1 MKEIRLG
8 VNIDHVATL
17 RNARGGIHPDPIRAA
32 KIVEV
37 AGADGITVHLREDR
51 RHIRY
56 EDVKNIIKET
66 ILPVNLELAGN
77 QQMIEIACALEPNAV
92 CIVPENRQEVTTEGG
107 LSVSSQE
114 ARLAPLIEKLK
125 RKKIKVS
132 LFIDP
137 KVQEIEAAVN
147 IGADIV
153 EFHTGRYCDAEEH
166 SKEKELTFL
175 VQAANVANNYGIE
188 VHAGH
193 GLNFNNVVQISKIKQ
208 IKELNIGHFIIGE
221 AIFLGLK
228 NTIQEM
234 RRIISHSRKTALL
247 REIN

>member
-32 KIVEV
+32 KIAEV

-51 RHIRY
+51 RHIRD
-56 EDVKNIIKET
+56 EDVKNIIKKT

-77 QQMIEIACALEPNAV
+77 QQMIEIACTLEPNAV

-107 LSVSSQE
+107 LSVLGQE
-114 ARLAPLIEKLK
+114 TRLAPFIKKLK

-137 KVQEIEAAVN
+137 KVQEIEAAAN

-153 EFHTGRYCDAEEH
+153 EFHTGRYCDAEDYN
-166 SKEKELTFL
+166 KEKELTLL

-193 GLNFNNVVQISKIKQ
+193 GLNFNNVVKISKIKQ

-221 AIFLGLK
+221 AIFLGLET
-228 NTIQEM
+228 TIQEI
-234 RRIISHSRKTALL
+234 RRIISHARKTALL
-247 REIN
+247 REIT